1 MMNGFG
7 DMVTIFVVLLQTLT
21 GMVYDGAE
29 GSEDIVS
36 GTLRP
41 DGVFEIDHQLDA
53 STVTVQFTGFES
65 SLHGIMKFEMAVG
78 TEPEKQDVLPFTE
91 DNVVHVEETNVEGN
105 GMWQKSFKSLA
116 VPRVNKHNLYTLKRN
131 KAS

>member
-7 DMVTIFVVLLQTLT
+7 NMATICVIMLQTLT
-21 GMVYDGAE
+21 GMVYDG
-29 GSEDIVS
+29 GEDIVS

-78 TEPEKQDVLPFTE
+78 TEPEKQDILPFTE
-91 DNVVHVEETNVEGN
+91 DNVVHMEETNVAGN

-116 VPRVNKHNLYTLKRN
+116 SNNKQ
-131 KAS
+131 A

>member
-1 MMNGFG
+1 MRISFTNDTSHSVG
-7 DMVTIFVVLLQTLT
+7 V
-21 GMVYDGAE
+21 VYDGAE
-29 GSEDIVS
+29 GTENIVS
-36 GTLRP
+36 GTLHP

-91 DNVVHVEETNVEGN
+91 ENVVHMEETSVAGN
-105 GMWQKSFKSLA
+105 GMYRKKM
-116 VPRVNKHNLYTLKRN
+116 NLHFDYLL
-131 KAS
+131 